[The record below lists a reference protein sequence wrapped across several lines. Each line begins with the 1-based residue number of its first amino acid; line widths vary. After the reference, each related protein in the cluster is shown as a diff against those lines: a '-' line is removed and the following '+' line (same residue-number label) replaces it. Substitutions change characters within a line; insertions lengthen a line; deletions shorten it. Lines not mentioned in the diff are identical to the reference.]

1 VSRSRTLVALSTA
14 VAVAVLVLGACGGG
28 EQEEAVPS
36 DPVLALGQQV
46 YKRHCATC
54 HGSRGG
60 GGQGVKLAG
69 VVAQRFPNIEDQIEV
84 IANGRANMPK
94 FSEKLSPE
102 EMDAV
107 ARWEREG
114 F

>member
-1 VSRSRTLVALSTA
+1 LTGLVLVAA
-14 VAVAVLVLGACGGG
+14 LVLGGCGGDGG
-28 EQEEAVPS
+28 EDAAVPS

-46 YKRHCATC
+46 YRRHCATC

-60 GGQGVKLAG
+60 GGQGVKLAD
-69 VVAQRFPNIEDQIEV
+69 VVEQRYPNIDDQIEV

-94 FSEKLSPE
+94 FSEKLSQE
-102 EMDAV
+102 EMEAV